1 MPSNRRRRKQS
12 KAAAWTNYKSKL
24 VEHADQEATSDTP
37 DEFEFLLPD
46 QFGEEENTNDGYKTP
61 PSYTPRMSVP
71 SRPLTSSRPRG
82 VFGDVL
88 VNDLEVVSVSG
99 VVIASIN
106 TQNDDWSTYR
116 VRLTAANLMKVAPKH
131 MILADESG
139 RLVLD
144 DDPVITSCLT
154 AIVSEVSA

>member
-1 MPSNRRRRKQS
+1 
-12 KAAAWTNYKSKL
+12 
-24 VEHADQEATSDTP
+24 
-37 DEFEFLLPD
+37 
-46 QFGEEENTNDGYKTP
+46 
-61 PSYTPRMSVP
+61 
-71 SRPLTSSRPRG
+71 LTSSRPHG

-131 MILADESG
+131 MTLADESG

-144 DDPVITSCLT
+144 DDPVITSTLT
-154 AIVSEVSA
+154 AIVSDLSQ